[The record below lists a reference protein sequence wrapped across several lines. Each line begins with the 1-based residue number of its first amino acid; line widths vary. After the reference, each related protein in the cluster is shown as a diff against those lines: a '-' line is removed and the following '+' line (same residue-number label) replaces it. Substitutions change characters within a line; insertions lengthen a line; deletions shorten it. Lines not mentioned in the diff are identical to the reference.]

1 MFLTKQFQPMKI
13 KNLTQ
18 LIIEQAKKLGDNA
31 PEFFGAKPD
40 VIEKWISG
48 KKAPGIEHA
57 QALLESIP
65 EDIELDFFLREDGD
79 ADEPP
84 VAEKIIR
91 DEAPISPAPSAPVGK
106 SRIAICVPVMEGL
119 APLMSVLGNWKSTIE
134 DPAVRDSLAK
144 LFVRQNT
151 VIHHARN
158 LLAAEFLNSGADWS
172 IWFDADMIVPFGN
185 PNWFRDK
192 TRTSR
197 DLQSFSR
204 PTIEAL
210 TCHKGAGVVSAVYA
224 ARDGSGRIVAHCGMS
239 DNGDK
244 ALVEKIKAGPS
255 EGLVE
260 QKWIGFGC
268 MAVHRRV
275 FEDIKAKCPEIAPQ
289 SGSDVWGFFNPEQ
302 GPTSQ
307 ISQED
312 IAFCVRAN
320 KAGHKV
326 YLDLSVHAAH
336 IGKLAFMP

>member
-1 MFLTKQFQPMKI
+1 MKI
-13 KNLTQ
+13 TNLTQ
-18 LIIEQAKKLGDNA
+18 LIIGKAKKLGDNA

-48 KKAPGIEHA
+48 KKAPGIEHL
-57 QALLESIP
+57 QVLLESVS
-65 EDIELDFFLREDGD
+65 EEIELDVILRQDED
-79 ADEPP
+79 AEPQ
-84 VAEKIIR
+84 
-91 DEAPISPAPSAPVGK
+91 APETPEPAPVVQTKEVERPVGK
-106 SRIAICVPVMEGL
+106 SRFAICIPVMEGL

-134 DPAVRDSLAK
+134 DPVVRDSLSK
-144 LFVRQNT
+144 LFVKQNT

-158 LLAAEFLNSGADWS
+158 LLADDFLKSGADWS

-185 PNWFRDK
+185 PAWFKSK
-192 TRTSR
+192 TRATHTFER
-197 DLQSFSR
+197 A
-204 PTIEAL
+204 TIEAL
-210 TCHKGAGVVSAVYA
+210 TSHKGAGIVSAVYA
-224 ARDGSGRIVAHCGMS
+224 ARDGSGRIVAHCGMN

-244 ALVEKIKAGPS
+244 ALVEKIKSGPQT
-255 EGLVE
+255 GLVE
-260 QKWIGFGC
+260 QKWVGFGC
-268 MAVHRRV
+268 MAVHRKV